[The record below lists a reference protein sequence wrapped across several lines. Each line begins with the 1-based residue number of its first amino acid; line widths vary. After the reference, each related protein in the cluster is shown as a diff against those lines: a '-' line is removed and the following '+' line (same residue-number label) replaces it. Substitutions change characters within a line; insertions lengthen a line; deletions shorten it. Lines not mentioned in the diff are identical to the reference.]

1 MRQEF
6 LNPRL
11 VGGRFEEH
19 TVPLEVLKDFSA
31 LEEMIVE
38 VAKWKFRQAHP
49 DSKRVQ
55 RNFSQGNELH
65 LSQVKEGSA
74 IPAIVLMTAGLLPT
88 ANAQYFDQ
96 ARAEIIAAIDQA
108 DRGAAPTLPNHLLS
122 YFDRFGRSLRAGE
135 SIEFQTAAQR
145 TVTYTPELRKRLV
158 EFAEIETWTEEL
170 ALRGRIATINQ
181 EKRNFVLVLPD
192 GRQIAAPLTDQHWTA
207 VLEAV
212 QAYRQGG
219 YVLVQGVVEKDRQ
232 GHLRGFESVEHI
244 SSLDPLDVTLRLS
257 ALAELKA
264 GWLDGKGQVPDPKLA
279 QWLAQA
285 FEDNFDASL
294 PLPHLYPTAE
304 GGIQAEWSF
313 GDWEV
318 SLEIDLSTRVGAY
331 QALHLVTQNQQDEA
345 IVLSDRVGWQRLNNA
360 LQKMD
365 GAQT

>member
-1 MRQEF
+1 MRQAF

-11 VGGRFEEH
+11 VGRRFDEH
-19 TVPLEVLKDFSA
+19 TVPLEMLKDFSA

-55 RNFSQGNELH
+55 RNFSQGHELH
-65 LSQVKEGSA
+65 LAQVGDGSA

-88 ANAQYFDQ
+88 ANAQYFEQ

-108 DRGAAPTLPNHLLS
+108 ERGAAPTLPNHLLS

-135 SIEFQTAAQR
+135 SIEFQTGAQ
-145 TVTYTPELRKRLV
+145 TAVTYTPELRKRLV

-170 ALRGRIATINQ
+170 SLRGRISTINQ
-181 EKRNFVLVLPD
+181 DKRSFLLALPD
-192 GRQIAAPLTDQHWTA
+192 GRQIAAPLTDQHWA
-207 VLEAV
+207 SVLEAV

-244 SSLDPLDVTLRLS
+244 SPLDPLDVTLRLA
-257 ALAELKA
+257 ALTELKA
-264 GWLDGKGQVPDPKLA
+264 GWLDGKGQALEPERT

-285 FEDNFDASL
+285 FEENFDASL

-304 GGIQAEWSF
+304 GGIQAEWTI

-318 SLEIDLSTRVGAY
+318 SLEVDLSTQVGTY
-331 QALHLVTQNQQDEA
+331 QAFNLVTKSQQDEP
-345 IVLSDRVGWQRLNNA
+345 LTLNDQSSWQRLNTA
-360 LQKMD
+360 LQQMD
-365 GAQT
+365 GAQA